1 MISFDN
7 LFKLKAAELCLD
19 KPEGREVTLVSHA
32 HTDHMPTRFKN
43 NALCCSKLTKKVIAL
58 RRKVSEIIDYKSSA
72 IRQLPAGHILGSSM
86 FLINKKLLYTGD
98 FNTQGVYCGV
108 AKPIKCETLI
118 MECTYG
124 SPEYI
129 FPKKQ
134 EVAAEIAEYVQKH
147 EESVIMM
154 LDSFG
159 KPQEICH
166 ILERHKVPFTM
177 HSRIANFNKQLDL
190 NFKYYEPKSSVFIS
204 GMHDAAFLPPSYKR
218 VLLTGWIAQN
228 SRFKQGIDKGFVF
241 SSHSDYPSLIDFVRK
256 CNPDRVYTHHG
267 PAHKFAVDLRKLGY
281 NAESLDVLM
290 GKQTS
295 SGWQRTLGGF

>member
-108 AKPIKCETLI
+108 AKPIKCET
-118 MECTYG
+118 
-124 SPEYI
+124 
-129 FPKKQ
+129 
-134 EVAAEIAEYVQKH
+134 
-147 EESVIMM
+147 VIMM

-228 SRFKQGIDKGFVF
+228 
-241 SSHSDYPSLIDFVRK
+241 
-256 CNPDRVYTHHG
+256 
-267 PAHKFAVDLRKLGY
+267 
-281 NAESLDVLM
+281 
-290 GKQTS
+290 
-295 SGWQRTLGGF
+295 